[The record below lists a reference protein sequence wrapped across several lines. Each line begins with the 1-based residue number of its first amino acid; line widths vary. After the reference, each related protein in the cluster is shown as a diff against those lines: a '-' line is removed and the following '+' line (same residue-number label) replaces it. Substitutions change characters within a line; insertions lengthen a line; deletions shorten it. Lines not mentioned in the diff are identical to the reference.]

1 MSQQRP
7 APNPI
12 LTVLLWGAF
21 FFLGWQILQGGGCG
35 GNKGANDTRTMEK
48 VYERIVE
55 LNKDG
60 NDSALANE
68 IAIYDRK
75 LTAEKD
81 AGRLTDKDLE
91 EKRFDVGIINVQTM
105 YANAL
110 RNKDQGKLNNAYN
123 NVFRAMH
130 EQYGKTAFWQRSI
143 PVAPIEGKIAG
154 VSVTPDAL
162 YGLVVEDLSAM
173 NKTAKVLGYI
183 PGYQMMEFLVGL
195 TGNSPSFSYWF
206 AALML
211 AFLVRLA
218 VFPLAQK
225 QYMWGRRMSQLSPY
239 IKEIQEKFKDKKT
252 GKVSDQQAM
261 TMETMDLYKR
271 YGFNPFAGCLPA
283 LIQLPLFIIIY
294 NCMLLYRF
302 EFTKGYFLWI
312 HPGATTFLGM
322 PLAPNLGERDY
333 LIIIVYGISMI
344 VTTLLTPVSDP
355 TNVRQQ
361 RIIGISI
368 ALLFSVMM
376 FFWPLPSAFVVYW
389 VFTNILATA
398 QSLYVYRM
406 PIAPLEP
413 VQTTTGGVIPTTSR
427 DMNGKTSVDPG
438 FFGKTGKGNSKK
450 KKKR

>member
-35 GNKGANDTRTMEK
+35 GNKAANDARTMEK
-48 VYERIVE
+48 VYESIVA

-60 NDSALANE
+60 NDTALAQE
-68 IAIYDRK
+68 VAIYQRK

-81 AGRLTDKDLE
+81 AGRITGAEVE
-91 EKRFDVGIINVQTM
+91 ERTFDVSIIKIETAYV
-105 YANAL
+105 NAL
-110 RNKDQGKLNNAYN
+110 RTNNQGKLNNAYTN
-123 NVFRAMH
+123 EFKSL
-130 EQYGKTAFWQRSI
+130 QGKYGATAYWKRQV
-143 PVAPIEGKIAG
+143 PVAPVEGKIEG
-154 VSVTPDAL
+154 STVTPEAL
-162 YGLVVEDLSAM
+162 DDLIRTDLSAM
-173 NKTAKVLGYI
+173 NKSAKVLGYI
-183 PGYQMMEFLVGL
+183 PGFHMMEFLVGL
-195 TGNSPSFSYWF
+195 TGNSPGFSYWF

-211 AFLVRLA
+211 AILVRLA

-225 QYMWGRRMSQLSPY
+225 QYMWGRRMSQLAPY

-252 GKVSDQQAM
+252 GKVTDQQAM
-261 TMETMDLYKR
+261 TLETMDLYKR

-283 LIQLPLFIIIY
+283 LIQLPLFLIIY
-294 NCMLLYRF
+294 QCMLLYRF

-312 HPGATTFLGM
+312 HPGSSSFLGL

-333 LIIIVYGISMI
+333 LIIIVYGISMVI
-344 VTTLLTPVSDP
+344 TTLLTPVSDP

-361 RIIGISI
+361 RMIGISI

-406 PIAPLEP
+406 PVAPLEQ
-413 VQTTTGGVIPTTSR
+413 VQTTAGGAIPTTSR
-427 DMNGKTSVDPG
+427 DLNGKTNVDPG
-438 FFGKTGKGNSKK
+438 FFGKTGKGSSKK
-450 KKKR
+450 KRKR

>member
-12 LTVLLWGAF
+12 LTVLLWAAF

-35 GNKGANDTRTMEK
+35 GQKAGNDTRTKEK

-55 LNKDG
+55 LNKEG
-60 NDSALANE
+60 NDSALTQE
-68 IAIYDRK
+68 VAIYGQK
-75 LTAEKD
+75 LKAEQD
-81 AGRLTDKDLE
+81 AGRITADE
-91 EKRFDVGIINVQTM
+91 VEQNMFDAEIIKVETIYVNSV
-105 YANAL
+105 
-110 RNKDQGKLNNAYN
+110 RNDNQGKLNTAYTGDFKN
-123 NVFRAMH
+123 L
-130 EQYGKTAFWQRSI
+130 QGKYGKTAFWKRPI
-143 PVAPIEGKIAG
+143 PVAPVEGKIEGATI
-154 VSVTPDAL
+154 TPEAL
-162 YGLVVEDLSAM
+162 DGLMMTDLSAM
-173 NKTAKVLGYI
+173 NKKAKVLGYI
-183 PGYQMMEFLVGL
+183 PGYHMMEWLVGL
-195 TGNSPSFSYWF
+195 TGSSPGFSYWF

-211 AFLVRLA
+211 AILVRLA

-225 QYMWGRRMSQLSPY
+225 QYMWGKRMSQLSPY

-283 LIQLPLFIIIY
+283 LIQLPLFLIIY

-312 HPGATTFLGM
+312 HPGATSFLGM

-344 VTTLLTPVSDP
+344 ITTLLTPVSDP

-398 QSLYVYRM
+398 QSLYVYRL
-406 PIAPLEP
+406 PVEPLVQ
-413 VQTTTGGVIPTTSR
+413 VQTTSGGAIPVTSK
-427 DMNGKTSVDPG
+427 DLNGKTGVDPG
-438 FFGKTGKGNSKK
+438 FFGKAGKGSSKK